1 MSVLNLLDELEDIL
15 ENGSSIP
22 FSGKVLIDREE
33 ITELLK
39 EIRIQLPDEVKQA
52 QWIRE
57 ERNKIL
63 IDAQS
68 EAERIIEEAKRQV
81 EELINQQEIIKLA
94 QDKANEIVE
103 QAKKQAHEIRVGSLQ
118 YADEILEKLEK
129 NISDVSEIIRNNRM
143 ELKEMNI

>member
-15 ENGSSIP
+15 ENSSTIP

-33 ITELLK
+33 ITDLLK

-63 IDAQS
+63 IDAQN
-68 EAERIIEEAKRQV
+68 EAEKIIEDAKKQI
-81 EELINQQEIIKLA
+81 EEMVDREEIIKIA
-94 QDKANEIVE
+94 KIRADEIIE
-103 QAKKQAHEIRVGSLQ
+103 QAKNQAQEIRIGSLQ
-118 YADEILEKLEK
+118 YADEILEKLEE
-129 NISDVSEIIRNNRM
+129 NISNISNVIRDNRN
-143 ELKEMNI
+143 ELKELNG